1 MRMKNLRSPYVAAN
15 LSSTLLRPTQT
26 VKIFRNIFAPPN
38 IFVWKCCR
46 KTRKIPNEIYIL
58 SETSKQHKKEIVV
71 SEHEI
76 STICKIINISK
87 TMQDSPKT
95 QMCHCANSYHRERSR
110 LLVSSSHTIRLP
122 QYGPNRPPKRHIL
135 AWFHV
140 FWAIA
145 CKNSST
151 GLTCARAWEK
161 KV

>member
-1 MRMKNLRSPYVAAN
+1 MSPQICRLRCCALPRRLKFSA
-15 LSSTLLRPTQT
+15 
-26 VKIFRNIFAPPN
+26 IFLHRLISYG
-38 IFVWKCCR
+38 IGQFVWRCCR

-58 SETSKQHKKEIVV
+58 SETSKKHKKEIIV